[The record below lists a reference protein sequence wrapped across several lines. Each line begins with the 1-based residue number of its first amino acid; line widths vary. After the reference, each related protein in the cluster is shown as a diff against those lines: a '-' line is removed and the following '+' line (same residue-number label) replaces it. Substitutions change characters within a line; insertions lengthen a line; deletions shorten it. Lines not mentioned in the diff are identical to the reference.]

1 LALAF
6 KEQLAADIKSAMKA
20 RDKQKLAALRLIAA
34 AVKQYEVDNRVE
46 IDEPSIIEML
56 TRMSKQ
62 RRESISQFESA
73 GRADLVATEQFELE
87 LIAAY
92 LPTQLSAAEVQDKI
106 GAAII
111 DSGATGMRDMGKVM
125 GLLNADLKGLADM
138 ATVSAEVK
146 ARLSG

>member
-1 LALAF
+1 MALAF

-87 LIAAY
+87 LISAY
-92 LPTQLSAAEVQDKI
+92 LPIQLSAAEVQDKI

-125 GLLNADLKGLADM
+125 VRLRSLAARADM
-138 ATVSAEVK
+138 SAISGLVK
-146 ARLSG
+146 KKLSS

>member
-1 LALAF
+1 MALAF

>member
-1 LALAF
+1 MALAF

-87 LIAAY
+87 LISAY
-92 LPTQLSAAEVQDKI
+92 LPIQLSAAEVQDKI